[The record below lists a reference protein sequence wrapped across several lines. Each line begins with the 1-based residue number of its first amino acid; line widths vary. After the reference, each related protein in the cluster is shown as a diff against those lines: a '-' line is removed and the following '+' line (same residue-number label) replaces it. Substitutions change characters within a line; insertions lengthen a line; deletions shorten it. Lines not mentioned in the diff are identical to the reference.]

1 MTITLARIAHARS
14 GDKGPHSNVG
24 ILFRSPEVYNWAVG
38 VLTPER
44 IKAHFS
50 RIALGESLGGG
61 GSMSL
66 KNDAQGKTHGQAL
79 LRMEVDFP
87 DELAHCL
94 LD

>member
-1 MTITLARIAHARS
+1 MSSVALGQSTRYELPNLLALNFI
-14 GDKGPHSNVG
+14 
-24 ILFRSPEVYNWAVG
+24 
-38 VLTPER
+38 
-44 IKAHFS
+44 
-50 RIALGESLGGG
+50 LGESLGGG

-66 KNDAQGKTHGQAL
+66 KNDAQGKAHGQAL